1 MRTNCP
7 YIMIPTIIVV
17 SITVISIV
25 LSLLFFPSIKIGKF
39 KLSLYWMFALLGA
52 LVLLFTSLS
61 PFNIVLDGLTNDN
74 SVNPLKIITLFF
86 SMTILSI
93 YLDEVGL
100 FKYLASIAIKR
111 ANNNQFILFTIF
123 YTLTSILTIFTS
135 NDVVILTFTPFICFF
150 CKNTKVNPLPYLVS
164 EFIAA
169 NTWSL
174 LLMIGNP
181 TNIYLA
187 SNANITFFDYLS
199 VMALPTVIGG
209 IIEYILLILVF
220 YKKLKQP
227 MICIYEEYK
236 IENKTSLIIGLIH
249 LFVCLIFLILSSYI
263 TIEMYLISLICAL
276 SLIIISIVI
285 SLITKNGINYT
296 FKSFKRLPYPL
307 IPFFLSMFVIVTAL
321 NYQGI
326 SIELSNILG
335 TNNVIYTYGYSSF
348 VASNIINNIPMSI
361 LYAELSTPL
370 IGTSIYYE
378 AVYASIIGSNIGAF
392 LTPIGALAGIMFT
405 SLVNEHNIRYRFIDF
420 VKYGV
425 VIAIPVISVM
435 LVMLDVVM

>member
-61 PFNIVLDGLTNDN
+61 PFNIVLDGLTSDN

-123 YTLTSILTIFTS
+123 YTLTSILTVFTS

-199 VMALPTVIGG
+199 VMALPTIIGG

-227 MICIYEEYK
+227 MICTYEEYK

-285 SLITKNGINYT
+285 SLITKKGINYT

-307 IPFFLSMFVIVTAL
+307 IPFFLSMFVIVTSL

-326 SIELSNILG
+326 SIQLSNILG

-405 SLVNEHNIRYRFIDF
+405 GLVNEHNIRYRFIDF

-425 VIAIPVISVM
+425 VIAIPVISVV
-435 LVMLDVVM
+435 LVMLDVVI